1 MRCLLLETEWDHL
14 RRAGMLLWYI
24 VCDYQWSDIDKCN
37 LVKIY
42 LFRSSPFYL
51 FIYCSFFFSVKPQL
65 LDFNRLCSGFQP
77 AFLLSEGGGALT
89 ITTSQVTLVYVSKR
103 NAEELCEMFY
113 DIFYNR
119 SIWPNPVQVH
129 CWRSTVES
137 PLYFLSLGL
146 LFSACQHQRCS
157 FILMYILFLQ

>member
-1 MRCLLLETEWDHL
+1 MLVCCYGTLCVIINGLTLTNVTWLKFIYLDPLLF
-14 RRAGMLLWYI
+14 
-24 VCDYQWSDIDKCN
+24 
-37 LVKIY
+37 IY
-42 LFRSSPFYL
+42 LFIVP
-51 FIYCSFFFSVKPQL
+51 FFFSVKPQL
-65 LDFNRLCSGFQP
+65 LDFNRLCFGFQP

-89 ITTSQVTLVYVSKR
+89 ITTSQVTLVNVSKR

-157 FILMYILFLQ
+157 FILMYILFIQ

>member
-14 RRAGMLLWYI
+14 RRAGVLLWYI

-51 FIYCSFFFSVKPQL
+51 FIYCSFFFLGKTTASW
-65 LDFNRLCSGFQP
+65 FQP
-77 AFLLSEGGGALT
+77 FMLRFPTRLSPSEGGGALT
-89 ITTSQVTLVYVSKR
+89 ITISQVTLVCVSKR

-119 SIWPNPVQVH
+119 SIWPSLFQVH
-129 CWRSTVES
+129 CWRFTVGR

-157 FILMYILFLQ
+157 FILMYILFVQ